1 MKVLVL
7 SHMYP
12 NSMNPVYGIFVHEQ
26 VKALKNLGHDVN
38 VISPVPWAPFP
49 INIINKKWNQYSNIN
64 KYEQIEGIDVYH
76 PRKITLPRKIL
87 YDKSGKFYYKAIKN
101 ITNKIHQNFKFDII
115 HSHVSLP
122 DGIAGSYLSDLFK
135 VPSITTIHGQDL
147 QQTININ
154 KKCYDKIGLSFKKND
169 AIIFVSEKLKDIAI
183 EEFPRFSDK
192 YHIIS
197 NGLNLDKI
205 FTINSRLKKQY
216 KNKTVLLSVSNLKKT
231 KGIDLNLKAVN
242 KVTEKKENIY
252 YIIVGDGTQKEN
264 LKSLA
269 KELGIEENVEF
280 TGRLPHDKVMEY
292 MSICDVFS
300 LPSWQEGFGI
310 VYIEAMAHEKPV
322 IACKGEGID
331 GIIKNGENGILVS
344 PKSVN
349 DLSKA
354 IFHLL
359 NNDNLRKEISKKAQ
373 KTAKE
378 YTWEN
383 NAINTMKLYKKLLK

>member
-205 FTINSRLKKQY
+205 FPINSRLKKQY